1 MQTEIDINEEQQF
14 VQPQFEQQKPAAMSL
29 ASKINFS
36 SPVLRIFEGNSL
48 VNLREWIAARKS
60 NIRPIGVFFATAK
73 FQNPNSAAGLTKR
86 VYKNLDYFQ
95 SNYVLVFLLLFVY
108 CLVTSPLLLVVMGM
122 AVGAC
127 YFISMKNKQQKITLA
142 GHELSLAGQYG
153 AVALC
158 SIPLFLLAGAGGV
171 VFWVLGASLFFI
183 SLHAAFY
190 NYDALDVPEDQEP
203 LTGEIVEEV

>member
-1 MQTEIDINEEQQF
+1 MQTAVDIEEEQF
-14 VQPQFEQQKPAAMSL
+14 DQPQQPQKSGIMSL
-29 ASKINFS
+29 SSKINLS
-36 SPVLRIFEGNSL
+36 SPFV
-48 VNLREWIAARKS
+48 REWVAARKS
-60 NIRPIGVFFATAK
+60 NIRPIGQFFATAN
-73 FQNPNSAAGLTKR
+73 FQTPNSAGSLTKR
-86 VYKNLDYFQ
+86 LYKNVDYFQ

-108 CLVTSPLLLVVMGM
+108 CLVTSPLLLVVMGL
-122 AVGAC
+122 AGGAC
-127 YFISMKNKQQKITLA
+127 YFISVKNKQQKITLA
-142 GHELSLAGQYG
+142 GHELSLAGQYS

-158 SIPLFLLAGAGGV
+158 CIPLFLLAGAGGV